1 MKKRL
6 FTVLLAVCL
15 VLALGTV
22 SALADD
28 DTPVVQIGNET
39 YTSLEEV
46 MYSYA
51 FGANDKLVL
60 LADCSTSWLK
70 IPNNSVIDL
79 NGHDLTYT
87 GTTTVTFSGAIGSG
101 KEASIIDSSVSGS
114 EIGGSLIIDGERP
127 DGVASVFEII
137 NTTLNVRNIGVQ
149 STGCVFFPKGSDAEL
164 NITNCDITTSG
175 VFCVS
180 TNAGSQAN
188 YGVTI
193 NILNSSLTANSN
205 NKDDCGIM
213 MNVSGTLNIEN
224 STITGNRQGVIARAG
239 DVNIVNSEITV
250 TGAWAEQSGNDADKY
265 YDSDWQISNETPSAA
280 IVIGN
285 RNGTYFADAD
295 VNINDSKIVSKNDD
309 LSAMH
314 VDATTTAQG
323 ESEVKYASYVS
334 ITGSDTVVTGDI
346 TSNAQ
351 DSADKSIEIAVTGG
365 TYDSNVS
372 AYIQDGAALKQD
384 GNGTIVVDE
393 SAKTVANVDG
403 VGYTELAKAIAA
415 ADDGDTV
422 TLEENVNIDSTI
434 VIDKGIEF
442 DLGGNTIT
450 VVSSDSWASTGVRN
464 ALSFTSGNS
473 VIKNGRILDVRS
485 MYNTTGNWGIAAI
498 SGSAS
503 LTTESIEMQTYQPSS
518 EAYYNYIL
526 RAAATNAG
534 EGTLTLNAGT
544 VLSELPKTSPEVE
557 TYGAV
562 AVSVLGKYNNSTVT
576 NIDDGYVGEKL
587 VINDGVIIDTT
598 GFAVTGNGAA
608 HGTTIEIN
616 GGVLSSGSL
625 AIYHPQVGNLTV
637 NGGTLTG
644 EFTGIE
650 VRAGNV
656 VINDGTITSTS
667 DTFNCEPNGNG
678 TTTTGAALAIAQ
690 HTTKQDISVEING
703 GTFNGIRAVNEA
715 NPQKNDQTPNVDIS
729 IKDGEYIGE
738 ISAVDVD
745 NFISGG
751 SFSDPV
757 SPEYLDDSL
766 NAELYSRSNSDTPYS
781 YYSTVEK
788 AMNAAQPGDI
798 VTDLSNVTSSDTRY
812 NVTFNYGN
820 NDSET
825 VSVSEGATITFNA
838 PTRSGYEFRG
848 WRDNSGELHK
858 AGETV
863 TVDSDMT
870 FTAVWSAINIPDT
883 YDIEIADAANGSV
896 DTSLSN
902 ASAGSTITITATP
915 DSGYSVA
922 SVTVTGPDSRV
933 DVVRVNAT
941 TYTFK
946 MPAGDVTVR
955 VTFTDSDALPF
966 TDVSAG
972 QWFYD
977 AVAYVYTNGMMEGDS
992 ATTFNPDGTMTRA
1005 MFWAV
1010 LGRIDGATITG
1021 TNWADQAR
1029 DWAMAEGVSDG
1040 TDPNGLVTREQMVT
1054 MLWRYAGEPES
1065 SASLSAYT
1073 DADSVSDWAETA
1085 MRWAID
1091 EGIITGMTD
1100 TTLVPQGTATRAQC
1114 AAIFMRFDQM

>member
-6 FTVLLAVCL
+6 LTVLLAVCL

-22 SALADD
+22 TAMADD
-28 DTPVVQIGNET
+28 
-39 YTSLEEV
+39 
-46 MYSYA
+46 A
-51 FGANDKLVL
+51 
-60 LADCSTSWLK
+60 
-70 IPNNSVIDL
+70 
-79 NGHDLTYT
+79 
-87 GTTTVTFSGAIGSG
+87 
-101 KEASIIDSSVSGS
+101 
-114 EIGGSLIIDGERP
+114 
-127 DGVASVFEII
+127 VASVGGTEYSTLQGAIDAAEKAGSGTITLLRSVESEEITFDTSGEYI
-137 NTTLNVRNIGVQ
+137 LDLAGKTFTSNGDDIIEVKAGDFDLTIRNGRLWGPKAGTYGIYAYATNNDVTITLESVYLYATDQGLGVQGLNTNNNLIVRN
-149 STGCVFFPKGSDAEL
+149 STVRCDGTAIYFPP
-164 NITNCDITTSG
+164 ISG
-175 VFCVS
+175 DLV
-180 TNAGSQAN
+180 
-188 YGVTI
+188 
-193 NILNSSLTANSN
+193 
-205 NKDDCGIM
+205 
-213 MNVSGTLNIEN
+213 IED
-224 STITGNRQGVIARAG
+224 STITG
-239 DVNIVNSEITV
+239 VNNGIYVKGGNVTVSGNSRVSV
-250 TGAWAEQSGNDADKY
+250 TGQGNGVPGSAYTGGSGFPSTGIAIYAEGGYVA
-265 YDSDWQISNETPSAA
+265 SDGSPRPINVTIEGGTIESVSHVAVSEGHISNEDVQKLE
-280 IVIGN
+280 IV
-285 RNGTYFADAD
+285 
-295 VNINDSKIVSKNDD
+295 
-309 LSAMH
+309 
-314 VDATTTAQG
+314 
-323 ESEVKYASYVS
+323 
-334 ITGSDTVVTGDI
+334 
-346 TSNAQ
+346 
-351 DSADKSIEIAVTGG
+351 GG
-365 TYDSNVS
+365 TFLTNNSKSNVG
-372 AYIQDGAALKQD
+372 AYIPEGSVLKQD
-384 GNGTIVVDE
+384 DNGAVVVDGDMT
-393 SAKTVANVDG
+393 AVARVDG
-403 VGYTELAKAIAA
+403 IGFTDLAKAIAA

-422 TLEENVNIDSTI
+422 TLLEDVNIDSTI
-434 VIDKGIEF
+434 FIDKGIEF
-442 DLGGNTIT
+442 DLGGKTIT
-450 VVSSDSWASTGVRN
+450 VVSSNSWASTGVRN

-473 VIKNGRILDVRS
+473 VIKNGKILDVRS
-485 MYNTTGNWGIAAI
+485 MDNTTGNWGIAAI

-518 EAYYNYIL
+518 GAYYNYIL

-544 VLSELPKTSPEVE
+544 VLSELPKTSPEAE

-576 NIDDGYVGEKL
+576 YIEDGYVGEKL
-587 VINDGVIIDTT
+587 VINEGVIIDTT

-644 EFTGIE
+644 EFAGIE

-667 DTFNCEPNGNG
+667 DTFNCDPNGNG

-715 NPQKNDQTPNVDIS
+715 NPQENDPTPNVDIS

-738 ISAVDVD
+738 INAVDVD

-751 SFSDPV
+751 NFSDPV
-757 SPEYLDDSL
+757 SDEYLDNSL
-766 NAELYSRSNSDTPYS
+766 TAELYSRSNPDAPYS
-781 YYSTVEK
+781 YYPRVED
-788 AMNAAQPGDI
+788 ALEAAQPGDI
-798 VTDLSNVTSSDTRY
+798 VTDLSTVTSNTMY
-812 NVTFNYGN
+812 EVTFKYTDA
-820 NDSET
+820 DSEV
-825 VSVSEGATITFNA
+825 VSVRSGATITLPA
-838 PTRSGYEFRG
+838 PTRNGYTFGG
-848 WRDNSGELHK
+848 WRYGNTVYK

-863 TVDSDMT
+863 KVTSDMT

-883 YDIEIADAANGSV
+883 YDIEIADAANGEV

-922 SVTVTGPDSRV
+922 SVTVTGPDGRI

-1065 SASLSAYT
+1065 TASLSAYT
-1073 DADSVSDWAETA
+1073 DAESVSDWAETA

>member
-6 FTVLLAVCL
+6 LTVLLAVCL

-28 DTPVVQIGNET
+28 TVVTDIDGLKSAVQTSGTITIGAD
-39 YTSLEEV
+39 L
-46 MYSYA
+46 
-51 FGANDKLVL
+51 KLSKDDIVTVPQGVTIVL
-60 LADCSTSWLK
+60 DMQGHSITVDSNFTGRP
-70 IPNNSVIDL
+70 IVNN
-79 NGHDLTYT
+79 
-87 GTTTVTFSGAIGSG
+87 GTLTVTGNGT
-101 KEASIIDSSVSGS
+101 IDSSNSKWGGYGAINNYGTLTIENGTYIGNINADGAAIYNRAGGELTINDGYFTGTAAINSAGRLTINDGSFCTDSCNQYKDNTGKVHWAYCVISSG
-114 EIGGSLIIDGERP
+114 ELYFYNGS
-127 DGVASVFEII
+127 V
-137 NTTLNVRNIGVQ
+137 TGVQ
-149 STGCVFFPKGSDAEL
+149 GALAINNGYAEVYDGDFQTVGCEHGTKGEYSFYALYIAGEEGEVEAHIYGGTYTAAYRVAVLCGNDNTGGDGG
-164 NITNCDITTSG
+164 I
-175 VFCVS
+175 
-180 TNAGSQAN
+180 NARA
-188 YGVTI
+188 
-193 NILNSSLTANSN
+193 TANIHGGTFVGGN
-205 NKDDCGIM
+205 NAKSAM
-213 MNVSGTLNIEN
+213 SAGTNTGDP
-224 STITGNRQGVIARAG
+224 TITGGTFTYKDTDGV
-239 DVNIVNSEITV
+239 
-250 TGAWAEQSGNDADKY
+250 KY
-265 YDSDWQISNETPSAA
+265 SSD
-280 IVIGN
+280 
-285 RNGTYFADAD
+285 
-295 VNINDSKIVSKNDD
+295 VSKY
-309 LSAMH
+309 LA
-314 VDATTTAQG
+314 
-323 ESEVKYASYVS
+323 
-334 ITGSDTVVTGDI
+334 
-346 TSNAQ
+346 
-351 DSADKSIEIAVTGG
+351 
-365 TYDSNVS
+365 
-372 AYIQDGAALKQD
+372 DGAALIQNKNT
-384 GNGTIVVDE
+384 GEVIVDE
-393 SAKTVANVDG
+393 SKTSIARVDG

-422 TLEENVNIDSTI
+422 TLLEDVNIDSTI
-434 VIDKGIEF
+434 FIDKGIEF
-442 DLGGNTIT
+442 DLGGKTIT
-450 VVSSDSWASTGVRN
+450 VVSSNSWASTGVRN

-473 VIKNGRILDVRS
+473 VIKNGKILDVRS
-485 MYNTTGNWGIAAI
+485 MDNTTGNWGIAAI

-518 EAYYNYIL
+518 GAYYNYIL

-544 VLSELPKTSPEVE
+544 VLSELPKTSPEAE

-576 NIDDGYVGEKL
+576 YIEDGYVGEKL
-587 VINDGVIIDTT
+587 VINEGVIIDTT

-644 EFTGIE
+644 EFAGIE

-667 DTFNCEPNGNG
+667 DTFNCDPNGNG

-715 NPQKNDQTPNVDIS
+715 NPQENDPTPNVDIS

-738 ISAVDVD
+738 INAVDVD

-751 SFSDPV
+751 NFSDPV
-757 SPEYLDDSL
+757 SDEYLDNSL
-766 NAELYSRSNSDTPYS
+766 TAELYSRSNPDAPYS
-781 YYSTVEK
+781 YYPRVED
-788 AMNAAQPGDI
+788 ALEAAQPGDI
-798 VTDLSNVTSSDTRY
+798 VTDLSTVTSNTMY
-812 NVTFNYGN
+812 EVTFKYTDA
-820 NDSET
+820 DSEV
-825 VSVSEGATITFNA
+825 VSVRSGATITLPA
-838 PTRSGYEFRG
+838 PTRNGYTFGG
-848 WRDNSGELHK
+848 WRYGNTVYK

-863 TVDSDMT
+863 KVTSDMT

-883 YDIEIADAANGSV
+883 YDIEIADTANGEV

-922 SVTVTGPDSRV
+922 SVTVTGPDGRI

-1054 MLWRYAGEPES
+1054 MLWRYAVAKGYDVSIGES
-1065 SASLSAYT
+1065 TNILSY
-1073 DADSVSDWAETA
+1073 ADFGQISEYAIPA
-1085 MRWAID
+1085 MQW
-1091 EGIITGMTD
+1091 GCGSGVITGMTD